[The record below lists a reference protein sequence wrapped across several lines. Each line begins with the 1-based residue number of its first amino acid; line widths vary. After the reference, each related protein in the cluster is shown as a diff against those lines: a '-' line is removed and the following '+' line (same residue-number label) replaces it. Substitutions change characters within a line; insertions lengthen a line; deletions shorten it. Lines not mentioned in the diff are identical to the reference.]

1 MSPDQQRL
9 KLRAQ
14 RPRRLWWGVGL
25 ALALG
30 CALALWRWGGAGRDR
45 PDMDGNVPP
54 VRVAIAV
61 AQDVPHFL
69 NGLGTVLP
77 SSDVLVKSR
86 VDGQLLRLHFQE
98 GQRVAA
104 GDLLAEIDPRPFQA
118 ALTEAEGHLARD
130 QAQLEN
136 AKRDLAR
143 YAKLTKG
150 DFIAAQQYETQRA
163 LVRQY
168 EGTVEADQAA
178 VDSARLQ
185 LEYSRITA
193 PVGGRLGLRAVDEG
207 NQVKSSDAS
216 GIVRITEVSPC
227 DVLFTLPESQ
237 VGLITQA
244 LKRREED
251 PALPPLVVQAWDR
264 EQKHLLG
271 VGELLSL
278 DNQIDT
284 ATGTVRLKARFPNQD
299 GSLYPN
305 QFVNARL
312 LVQTLHDAV
321 TIPAAAVQL
330 GSRGSYV
337 YLVKKEERDGDP
349 VDVAIL
355 REVRTGIEA
364 GRLAVIDSGVVP
376 GDMVVV
382 DGVDRLR
389 DGIRVRVAATMVT
402 PAAEAPEGP
411 ASAPEDDQASPPEE
425 APEGEGTEAGPAQG
439 AP

>member
-1 MSPDQQRL
+1 MTRENPSPGKRQ
-9 KLRAQ
+9 A
-14 RPRRLWWGVGL
+14 RPRLWRLVLGL
-25 ALALG
+25 VLVLALG
-30 CALALWRWGGAGRDR
+30 LGLWRCASGGKKG
-45 PDMDGNVPP
+45 PDMVGNVPP

-61 AQDVPHFL
+61 AQNVPHFL

-86 VDGQLLRLHFQE
+86 VDGQLLRIHFQE

-104 GDLLAEIDPRPFQA
+104 GDLLAEIDPRPFRA
-118 ALTEAEGHLARD
+118 ALDEAEGHLARD
-130 QAQLEN
+130 KAQLEN
-136 AKRDLAR
+136 ARRDLAR
-143 YAKLTKG
+143 YARLAKG
-150 DFIAAQQYETQRA
+150 DFIAEQQYETQRA

-185 LEYSRITA
+185 LEYSRVTA

-207 NQVKSSDAS
+207 NQVKSSDAA

-237 VGLITQA
+237 VALVSQA
-244 LKRREED
+244 LRRRETD
-251 PALPPLVVQAWDR
+251 PALPPLAVQAWDR
-264 EQKHLLG
+264 EQKRLLG

-278 DNQIDT
+278 DNQIDA
-284 ATGTVRLKARFPNQD
+284 ATGTVRLKARFANAD
-299 GSLYPN
+299 ASLYPH
-305 QFVNARL
+305 QFVNVRL

-337 YLVKKEERDGDP
+337 YLVQQEEREGERA
-349 VDVAIL
+349 DVAL
-355 REVRTGIEA
+355 VREVKPGIAA
-364 GRLAVIDSGVVP
+364 GRLMVIDSGLAA

-389 DGIRVRVAATMVT
+389 DGIRVRVAATVET
-402 PAAEAPEGP
+402 PRAESPDGKAPDAEP
-411 ASAPEDDQASPPEE
+411 ASASA
-425 APEGEGTEAGPAQG
+425 EAGG
-439 AP
+439 ADAP